1 MNLRGR
7 CLCGTVSYEFDGDPI
22 CVFLCH
28 CHDCQQ
34 SSGSLVHFGLMVPE
48 SGFTRRGELRGYE
61 SKGDLGRRVTREFC
75 PNCGSGINNRLE
87 LAPGAVVIK
96 AGTLDDPSVIQPTF
110 EVYSES
116 KAPFMTSADGIQ
128 SFDRELT
135 ADPQTVM
142 WKPS

>member
-7 CLCGTVSYEFDGDPI
+7 CLCGSVTYEFDGDPI

-48 SGFTRRGELRGYE
+48 SAFKRRGEVRGYE
-61 SKGDLGRRVTREFC
+61 SRSDAGRRVTREFC
-75 PNCGSGINNRLE
+75 PTCGSGINNIIE

-96 AGTLDDPSVIQPTF
+96 AGTLDDPKAIQPTF
-110 EVYSES
+110 EIYSES
-116 KAPFMTSADGIQ
+116 KTPCMVSASGIQ

-135 ADPQTVM
+135 ADPKTVRR
-142 WKPS
+142 KSS